1 MFESFASGQLSWEK
15 KFLQDLRPTPGRLGS
30 SLRIVLASLIALVLL
45 LVLQMPFA
53 SLGLYFIFLI
63 GRDNPAVSLR
73 SGLFSFLVVSAAIVV
88 ELAVVI
94 ASDNDPTARLL
105 SVAVVTFVG
114 GMVVVATNLPTLGP
128 SWALIYCT
136 VIALWE
142 THAPADRLVK
152 NSLLLVGTFSISLGS
167 AVAVEYI
174 FGDRNPAETLEEQR
188 LLRYR
193 TLERM
198 FTLFA
203 QNAPKEQR
211 LEAASRVSQ
220 LAIAGQA
227 GMMQL
232 YNTIVERNLDTG
244 TLPLA
249 VRPRIAMLA
258 ELVDVSAAFGLQN
271 QVSDDPQF
279 HLRCARIAIECHDL
293 ATDVASAP
301 SDRLRVWPDT
311 TVTLL
316 DRVESAIHTILT
328 MPTETDPTKSRE
340 LVALRKRDVPFLI
353 PGAIRDKES
362 VAFALKIS
370 LCATL
375 CYIIYHAV
383 DWQGISTSVTT
394 VLVTGLSTS
403 GAIKQ
408 RFLFRL
414 LGSIIGGLIFGLGAT
429 SLLFPHMDSI
439 TSLIVLIAFVAFIS
453 AWTAGGAR
461 FNYVGIQ
468 MAFSFYLVA
477 FEGFSAP
484 TQLAPARDRF
494 IGILLALGIMWFVF
508 DQLWPVRTVTAM
520 RRSFASVLRLG
531 ATLFDSIDSATHH
544 DELIQ
549 SSDILR
555 DRIGKTVAGLRQMS
569 DAANYEFGPDRER
582 HVQTSQLILRATL
595 AAAALFWN
603 QLAVLHHEFESDFL
617 AEPGLP
623 EMHRNLAQRMDALAD
638 SVEQKSHLPGSQ
650 GDLQVNPVLLQNPR
664 YGEYTRNIIAR
675 YEELRSFTASL
686 RFQV

>member
-1 MFESFASGQLSWEK
+1 
-15 KFLQDLRPTPGRLGS
+15 
-30 SLRIVLASLIALVLL
+30 
-45 LVLQMPFA
+45 
-53 SLGLYFIFLI
+53 
-63 GRDNPAVSLR
+63 
-73 SGLFSFLVVSAAIVV
+73 
-88 ELAVVI
+88 
-94 ASDNDPTARLL
+94 
-105 SVAVVTFVG
+105 
-114 GMVVVATNLPTLGP
+114 
-128 SWALIYCT
+128 
-136 VIALWE
+136 
-142 THAPADRLVK
+142 
-152 NSLLLVGTFSISLGS
+152 
-167 AVAVEYI
+167 
-174 FGDRNPAETLEEQR
+174 
-188 LLRYR
+188 
-193 TLERM
+193 
-198 FTLFA
+198 
-203 QNAPKEQR
+203 
-211 LEAASRVSQ
+211 
-220 LAIAGQA
+220 
-227 GMMQL
+227 
-232 YNTIVERNLDTG
+232 
-244 TLPLA
+244 
-249 VRPRIAMLA
+249 
-258 ELVDVSAAFGLQN
+258 
-271 QVSDDPQF
+271 
-279 HLRCARIAIECHDL
+279 
-293 ATDVASAP
+293 
-301 SDRLRVWPDT
+301 
-311 TVTLL
+311 
-316 DRVESAIHTILT
+316 
-328 MPTETDPTKSRE
+328 
-340 LVALRKRDVPFLI
+340 
-353 PGAIRDKES
+353 
-362 VAFALKIS
+362 
-370 LCATL
+370 
-375 CYIIYHAV
+375 
-383 DWQGISTSVTT
+383 
-394 VLVTGLSTS
+394 
-403 GAIKQ
+403 
-408 RFLFRL
+408 
-414 LGSIIGGLIFGLGAT
+414 
-429 SLLFPHMDSI
+429 MDSI

-623 EMHRNLAQRMDALAD
+623 EMHRNLAARMDALAD